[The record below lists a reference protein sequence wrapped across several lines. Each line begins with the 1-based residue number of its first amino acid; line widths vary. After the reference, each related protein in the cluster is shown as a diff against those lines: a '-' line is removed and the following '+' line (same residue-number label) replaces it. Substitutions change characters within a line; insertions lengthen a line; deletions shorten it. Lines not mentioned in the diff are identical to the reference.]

1 MTIGRLIEDRDAAI
15 TTCEASR
22 SVGDAVSLL
31 AERRIGA
38 LPVVDGG
45 EVVGIFSER
54 DVIYRIAE
62 GGPGILEQAV
72 QEVMTSP
79 PVTVGPEASALAALS
94 LMTRR
99 RVRHLPVM
107 AAGQMIA
114 FISIGDLVKYRI
126 DMIESEAEAMRN
138 YIQTA

>member
-54 DVIYRIAE
+54 YVIYRIAE

-99 RVRHLPVM
+99 RMRHLPVM

>member
-1 MTIGRLIEDRDAAI
+1 MTIGRLIESKESSI
-15 TTCEASR
+15 TTCKASQT
-22 SVGDAVSLL
+22 VGDAVAQL

-38 LPVVDGG
+38 MPVIEDGK
-45 EVVGIFSER
+45 VVGIFSER

-62 GGPGILEQAV
+62 TGPGMLEKPVGQ
-72 QEVMTSP
+72 VMTSP
-79 PVTVGPEASALAALS
+79 PVTVEPETSVLGALS

-107 AAGQMIA
+107 EDGRMIG
-114 FISIGDLVKYRI
+114 FVSIGDLVKYRI
-126 DMIESEAEAMRN
+126 DMIESEAEALRT

>member
-1 MTIGRLIEDRDAAI
+1 MTIGRLIENRDSST
-15 TTCEASR
+15 TTCEASQT
-22 SVGDAVSLL
+22 VGDAVALL

-38 LPVVDGG
+38 MPVIEDGN
-45 EVVGIFSER
+45 VVGIFSER

-62 GGPGILEQAV
+62 AGPGMLEKPVGQ
-72 QEVMTSP
+72 VMTSP
-79 PVTVGPEASALAALS
+79 PVTVEPETSVLAALS

-107 AAGQMIA
+107 EHGRMIG
-114 FISIGDLVKYRI
+114 FVSIGDLVKYRI
-126 DMIESEAEAMRN
+126 DMIESEAEAMRT